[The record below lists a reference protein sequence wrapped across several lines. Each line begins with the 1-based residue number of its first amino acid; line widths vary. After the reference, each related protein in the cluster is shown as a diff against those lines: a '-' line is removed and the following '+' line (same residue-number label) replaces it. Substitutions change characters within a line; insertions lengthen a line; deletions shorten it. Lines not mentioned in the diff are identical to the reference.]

1 MNKLPILF
9 LENFFLFPACD
20 NYLSLENNPSWK
32 SIILQALVNHRG
44 QLLVIFNKEKNI
56 DFSEKADFVGA
67 LGKISLEVFEAGS
80 FEQIV
85 SSCKEIK
92 LKGLD
97 RVKITSLE
105 KKNEEWEGEYE
116 VLLEKKIDEKVLE
129 ELTEKFIR
137 HFSNILEKTKL
148 GTVEKFP
155 YMTMMRGNISNLI
168 DFIAQNS
175 QEVDSLIKWKIFSS
189 LDLKERLELLI
200 NLPDR
205 RNIESDIEKDTRE
218 RINNQQ

>member
-1 MNKLPILF
+1 M
-9 LENFFLFPACD
+9 
-20 NYLSLENNPSWK
+20 
-32 SIILQALVNHRG
+32 
-44 QLLVIFNKEKNI
+44 
-56 DFSEKADFVGA
+56 
-67 LGKISLEVFEAGS
+67 
-80 FEQIV
+80 
-85 SSCKEIK
+85 
-92 LKGLD
+92 
-97 RVKITSLE
+97 
-105 KKNEEWEGEYE
+105 
-116 VLLEKKIDEKVLE
+116 LEKKIDEKLLD

-205 RNIESDIEKDTRE
+205 RKIESDIEKDTRE
-218 RINNQQ
+218 RINNQQEEYFLREKLKAIEKRLRNKKGGEGGEMNKYLDRLEKFPYPDYVKKVVQEEIERYDSMPSNSSEANIIKQYVD